1 MSRMRL
7 LVLAGGISMSIL
19 GAALLGSRLSEA
31 LHRPARARDVS
42 NLSSQIGSLRTG
54 QADLAAQAAALL
66 SSSNEVAASNDE
78 LTRKVGRQKSQIDS
92 LKKKAGTL
100 EKEISALQG

>member
-1 MSRMRL
+1 
-7 LVLAGGISMSIL
+7 
-19 GAALLGSRLSEA
+19 
-31 LHRPARARDVS
+31 
-42 NLSSQIGSLRTG
+42 
-54 QADLAAQAAALL
+54 LL